1 MDTPSQTLA
10 KRISQRLITT
20 QLLTED
26 AANRHTSK
34 LADGKLKAED
44 WRLPIEIGTKKEE
57 AK

>member
-1 MDTPSQTLA
+1 MDTPSQALA
-10 KRISQRLITT
+10 KRISKRLIAA

-26 AANRHTSK
+26 AANRLTSK